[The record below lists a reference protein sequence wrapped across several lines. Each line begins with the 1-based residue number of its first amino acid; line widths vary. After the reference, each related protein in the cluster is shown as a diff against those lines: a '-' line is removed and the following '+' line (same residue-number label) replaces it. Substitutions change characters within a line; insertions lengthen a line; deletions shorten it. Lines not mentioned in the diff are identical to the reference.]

1 MYGLQQCLE
10 LARTNNSNNR
20 IVEVI
25 DFIPAASGEILS
37 SPLSSKWFF
46 LTEHELRRFLV
57 THKDDDFSINETWES
72 IIDRAYELYQDF
84 EPNRYRRIVNEY
96 QWRMEIASAKVSVS

>member
-37 SPLSSKWFF
+37 SPLSSKWFL
-46 LTEHELRRFLV
+46 LTEHELRKFIV
-57 THKDDDFSINETWES
+57 THKNDDLSIVETWES
-72 IIDRAYELYQDF
+72 IVDCAYELFQAY
-84 EPNRYRRIVNEY
+84 EPNRVQRIINEY
-96 QWRMEIASAKVSVS
+96 EWQIEMAKAKVNAS

>member
-10 LARTNNSNNR
+10 LARSNSSNNR

-25 DFIPAASGEILS
+25 DFIPAASAEILS
-37 SPLSSKWFF
+37 SPLSSKWFL
-46 LTEHELRRFLV
+46 LTEHELKKFIV
-57 THKDDDFSINETWES
+57 THKSHDFSIIETWEA
-72 IIDRAYELYQDF
+72 IIDRAYELFQDF

-96 QWRMEIASAKVSVS
+96 QWRMKHASAKIKVI